1 MSTEP
6 VARLL
11 KHQPMQLRSVSVSAR
26 AVFFRVSAKSNHYIP
41 NFLNSYL
48 IFCRSK

>member
-11 KHQPMQLRSVSVSAR
+11 KHQPMLISAQLRSVSVSAR
-26 AVFFRVSAKSNHYIP
+26 AIFFRVSAKSNHYI
-41 NFLNSYL
+41 
-48 IFCRSK
+48 